1 MNILIL
7 LVGSNPLPNY
17 IVGGY
22 LMKKGRAEADALPEP
37 DKIILVHSKDTEK
50 ICKTDQ

>member
-22 LMKKGRAEADALPEP
+22 LMKKRQSRGGRIA
-37 DKIILVHSKDTEK
+37 
-50 ICKTDQ
+50 